1 MCGVLTEINYD
12 DDKNVQQYL
21 WGATVNKNDTLNNTP
36 RCKWNLDVPRKVK
49 YKTLL
54 GKLHTVCIHNQK
66 FNIKLLLLNCDG
78 ILLKSENMT
87 ISTILI
93 TQQRQVDHFSEIQ
106 FQWYFHLR
114 KCIWKFCLHN
124 DSQLATDSMCQ

>member
-1 MCGVLTEINYD
+1 MYGVLTEINYD

-36 RCKWNLDVPRKVK
+36 RCKWNLDVPRQVK

-87 ISTILI
+87 ILTILI
-93 TQQRQVDHFSEIQ
+93 THQRQVDQLLQISVKLNFSDI
-106 FQWYFHLR
+106 L
-114 KCIWKFCLHN
+114 I
-124 DSQLATDSMCQ
+124 